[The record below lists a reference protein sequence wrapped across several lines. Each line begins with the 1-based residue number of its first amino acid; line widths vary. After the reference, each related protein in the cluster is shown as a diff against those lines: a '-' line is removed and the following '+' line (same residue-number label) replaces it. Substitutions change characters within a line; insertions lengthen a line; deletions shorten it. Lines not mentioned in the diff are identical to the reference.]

1 VILLIDLCYRNGSL
15 GFDEF
20 VRPVARIVRHSGD
33 DAIPV
38 HFRCL
43 TDPLLSQADAGIL
56 CGTPLADT
64 AFLSEAGAFSWLK
77 ETSLPVLGICAGME
91 VICTTFGGTLGP
103 CTEIG
108 MTDVS
113 VNENDPLFQESG
125 SFSAYE
131 LHTLACATLKDLEV
145 LAVSNHCVQ
154 VVRHPEKTIY
164 GVMFHPEV
172 RNDWVIERFLT
183 CSVEG
188 IISP

>member
-1 VILLIDLCYRNGSL
+1 MILLIDLCYREGSL

-20 VRPVARIVRHSGD
+20 VRPVARIVHHTGSETVS
-33 DAIPV
+33 V
-38 HFRCL
+38 HFRSL
-43 TDPLLSQADAGIL
+43 TDDCLSPAEAIIL
-56 CGTPLADT
+56 CGTPLADAAVLRET
-64 AFLSEAGAFSWLK
+64 NFFSWLN
-77 ETSLPVLGICAGME
+77 ETQLPVLGICAGME
-91 VICTTFGGTLGP
+91 MICTIFGGAVGP

-108 MTDVS
+108 MTEVT
-113 VNENDPLFQESG
+113 VNGNDPIFQEPG

>member
-1 VILLIDLCYRNGSL
+1 MILLIDLCYRTGSL

-20 VRPVARIVRHSGD
+20 VRPVARIVRHLVD

-43 TDPLLSQADAGIL
+43 SDPLLSQAEAVIL

-64 AFLSEAGAFSWLK
+64 AYLSEPGAFSWLK
-77 ETSLPVLGICAGME
+77 ETRLPVLGICSGMK
-91 VICTTFGGTLGP
+91 VICTTFGGTLGL

-108 MTDVS
+108 MTDVT
-113 VNENDPLFQESG
+113 VTGNDPLFQESG

-131 LHTLACATLKDLEV
+131 IHTLACATIKDLEV
-145 LAVSNHCVQ
+145 LATSKHCVQ
-154 VVRHPEKTIY
+154 IVRHPEKTIY

-183 CSVEG
+183 RSVEG
-188 IISP
+188 IINP

>member
-1 VILLIDLCYRNGSL
+1 MILLIDLCYRNGSL

-43 TDPLLSQADAGIL
+43 TDPLLSQADAVIL

-91 VICTTFGGTLGP
+91 VICTIFGGTIRP
-103 CTEIG
+103 CIEIG
-108 MTDVS
+108 MTEFTVIG
-113 VNENDPLFQESG
+113 NDPIFQKTG

-131 LHTLACATLKDLEV
+131 LHTLACNNLRDMEV
-145 LAVSNHCVQ
+145 LAVSNQCIQ
-154 VVRHPEKTIY
+154 VVRHQGKKIY